1 MLDRD
6 LVCVSMEDQF
16 DEAAVGELV
25 VFYCYEEVRE
35 QRIMVCKGFMALCFD
50 LFTVNGDGYGAG
62 GRGDGV
68 RFLMSLRLWLLR
80 IRVGM
85 GTVAMYE
92 FAERVCG
99 GLHLSAGL
107 ILLTGLF
114 VARFSE
120 SRQRSLDCVSSQ
132 ATTRSAGRLTLGKR
146 AIRKITAWF
155 ARGLAN
161 QRAE

>member
-6 LVCVSMEDQF
+6 LVCVSVEDQL

-25 VFYCYEEVRE
+25 VLYCCEEVRE
-35 QRIMVCKGFMALCFD
+35 EWVVVCKGIMALCFD
-50 LFTVNGDGYGAG
+50 LFAVDGDGYGAG

-68 RFLMSLRLWLLR
+68 RFLMSPRLWLLR

-85 GTVAMYE
+85 GAVAMHE
-92 FAERVCG
+92 FVERISG

-120 SRQRSLDCVSSQ
+120 SRLRSLDCVSSQ
-132 ATTRSAGRLTLGKR
+132 ATTRSAGCLTLGKR